1 MSQPPGTGPYI
12 PPGTQGP
19 YVPPGTQGPYVPP
32 GTPGQAPWPAQGMAP
47 AWPSPPP
54 APTAP
59 QPQPRSP
66 RGWFAAVAIVAGL
79 ALVFGA
85 TFFLG
90 RLTSPGAATPGATTT
105 GSAPSAVVTTTP
117 SPTSAT
123 KSLLPHSGTPTK
135 GFTFNGTSLAGPNF
149 TATLPSG
156 WVVAA
161 NNGDKNDGAA
171 DGASGRIAYWA
182 GSTTR
187 AATLCPNVATSL
199 KAAPTDVATDVTGVR
214 WGTLNTV
221 AKDLVTKSL
230 DNGDP
235 VAYTV
240 FCVDLPSGATS
251 LLVAYTTPVEHS
263 THKAAVV
270 PFLAGWVWR

>member
-105 GSAPSAVVTTTP
+105 GSAPSAVTTTTP

-123 KSLLPHSGTPTK
+123 STAPTSGTPTK
-135 GFTFNGTSLAGPNF
+135 GFTFRGSSLIGFNY

-156 WVVAA
+156 WSIAA
-161 NNGDKNDGAA
+161 KNGDANDGAA
-171 DGASGRIAYWA
+171 EGPSGGIAYWA
-182 GSTTR
+182 GGTTR
-187 AATLCPNVATSL
+187 AATLCPNIVLTVQ
-199 KAAPTDVATDVTGVR
+199 AAPTDVATDVTGVR
-214 WGTLNTV
+214 WGALDTV
-221 AKDLVTKSL
+221 AKDVVTK
-230 DNGDP
+230 NKETGAP
-235 VAYTV
+235 VAYTLY
-240 FCVDLPSGATS
+240 CADLPTGTTSVLLATS
-251 LLVAYTTPVEHS
+251 SPADQS
-263 THKAAVV
+263 THKKVV
-270 PFLAGWVWR
+270 AQFLATWTWR